1 MPGFKSFKEF
11 GAWQLAYQ
19 LRRAV
24 RPLCRRTLEARDFK
38 LHEQIRDAARSATRN
53 IAEGFGRF
61 SHADFANF
69 VRIAKASEVE
79 LLDHFNEAFDSGY
92 LNEDDREHLEHTTKK
107 AIKAANGLIRYLD
120 STPTPRQHSRHSRRA
135 R

>member
-1 MPGFKSFKEF
+1 MPGFTSFKEF
-11 GAWQLAYQ
+11 AAWQLAYQ
-19 LRRAV
+19 LRCAV

-53 IAEGFGRF
+53 IAEGSGRF
-61 SHADFANF
+61 SHGDFANF

-79 LLDHFNEAFDSGY
+79 LLDHFNEAFDCGY
-92 LNEDDREHLEHTTKK
+92 LNESDRDHLEHAARN
-107 AIKAANGLIRYLD
+107 AIKAANGLIQYLE
-120 STPTPRQHSRHSRRA
+120 STPTPKRHAKHPKRA